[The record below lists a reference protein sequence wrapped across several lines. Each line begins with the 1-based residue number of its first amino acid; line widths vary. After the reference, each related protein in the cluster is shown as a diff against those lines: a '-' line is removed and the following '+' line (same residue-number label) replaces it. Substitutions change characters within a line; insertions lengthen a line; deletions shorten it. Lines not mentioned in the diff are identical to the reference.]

1 MNNENF
7 QTFFDCGFSKIR
19 AGTFNRNNNKEAFY
33 ADSEFFIDRSNLE
46 LKIQKII
53 TCLEKK
59 SNEYIDN
66 ISLMID
72 SPKMFSVGIS
82 LSKKLDGSKLKQAN
96 IQFLVQ
102 EAKQQILKYYPNHNI
117 AHIIINN
124 YKINGIDY
132 SYMPDKIKCNFISL
146 DILFI
151 CIPTELTLYIKNIFS
166 KSNILVDQII
176 CSSYA
181 KSINYKDN
189 LNLSGYAS
197 FIDVAFNKTSVI
209 SYFNDR
215 ILSLDVLPVGGNHI
229 TKDISKILNLDLK
242 SSEKAKCDFDQN
254 LKPLKFESD
263 SIEILQKI
271 IFARTEEILELCG
284 KSIESNLY
292 SLDKFKLILMG
303 EGSKILD
310 NQNKSKII
318 FPNKIDFLEETLENI
333 CKSGLN
339 FITRLNKQEVVIVPK
354 KQTKQGFFEKFF
366 HIFR

>member
-7 QTFFDCGFSKIR
+7 LTFFDCGFSKIR

-151 CIPTELTLYIKNIFS
+151 CLPNDLVLYIKDIFL
-166 KSNILVDQII
+166 KSNILVNQIV

-181 KSINYKDN
+181 KSINYKNDI
-189 LNLSGYAS
+189 NLSGYTS
-197 FIDVAFNKTSVI
+197 FIDIGFKKTSII
-209 SYFNDR
+209 SYCDDR
-215 ILSLDVLPVGGNHI
+215 IISLNVLPIGGNHI
-229 TKDISKILNLDLK
+229 TQDISKILKIDLE
-242 SSEKAKCDFDQN
+242 SSEQMKLNFNQN
-254 LKPLKFESD
+254 FQLLNNED
-263 SIEILQKI
+263 MSIEVLEKI
-271 IFARTEEILELCG
+271 VFSRTEEILELCV
-284 KSIESNLY
+284 KSIESDS
-292 SLDKFKLILMG
+292 SLLGKPKMLLIG
-303 EGSKILD
+303 EGSKIL
-310 NQNKSKII
+310 NNKYKDKIS
-318 FPNKIDFLEETLENI
+318 FLNDVDFLEETLKDI
-333 CKSGLN
+333 CLSGFK
-339 FITRLNKQEVVIVPK
+339 FIKQLNKQEVVIVPK
-354 KQTKQGFFEKFF
+354 KQIKRGFFEKFF
-366 HIFR
+366 HFFR